1 MSEADREPDTTRTN
15 HEKDI
20 QWLNLQLQGVV
31 DLVRARG
38 MDEYAT
44 SFTFLMFAHELNQKL
59 APNSLV
65 GTAVSL
71 KVMTQLLLEA
81 NEAIEIIKTSST
93 VDESNR
99 EENSSEG
106 KTLH

>member
-1 MSEADREPDTTRTN
+1 MSEADREPDITKTN
-15 HEKDI
+15 HDKDI
-20 QWLNLQLQGVV
+20 QWLSLQLQGVV

-59 APNSLV
+59 APNNLV

-71 KVMTQLLLEA
+71 KVMTQLLLEE
-81 NEAIEIIKTSST
+81 NEAIEKMKTSST
-93 VDESNR
+93 FDESNR
-99 EENSSEG
+99 EEHLPEG

>member
-1 MSEADREPDTTRTN
+1 MSKADREPDVTEERHN
-15 HEKDI
+15 KDS
-20 QWLNLQLQGVV
+20 QWLTVQLQDVV
-31 DLVRARG
+31 DLASARG
-38 MDEYAT
+38 MDEYVA

-71 KVMTQLLLEA
+71 KVMTQLLLEE
-81 NEAIEIIKTSST
+81 NEAIEKMKTSST
-93 VDESNR
+93 FDESNR
-99 EENSSEG
+99 EEHLPEG